1 MIGSMSLSNDCAPNG
16 AFCPASLHQFG
27 NERWIPLKAISM
39 CAMLFWAGEVQAGTC
54 ADLYNAIKS
63 EAMYCGFFCN
73 LEKLQLLQKDYEAS
87 CIRIVLPPS
96 LFDIDS
102 TPQESTPVA
111 RNIQIDVEVAGQ
123 ALPALSR

>member
-1 MIGSMSLSNDCAPNG
+1 
-16 AFCPASLHQFG
+16 
-27 NERWIPLKAISM
+27 M